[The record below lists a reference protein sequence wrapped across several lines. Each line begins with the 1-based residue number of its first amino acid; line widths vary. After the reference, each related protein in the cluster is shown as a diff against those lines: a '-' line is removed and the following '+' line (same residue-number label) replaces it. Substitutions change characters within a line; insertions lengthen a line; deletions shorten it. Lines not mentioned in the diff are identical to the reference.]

1 MFVIANML
9 LGTGSAQHAPLP
21 GNISHIWL
29 QEHFFIVE
37 ILNLLAARCIQENQN
52 YISLRLK
59 FGPLRRKMTIYVIG
73 V

>member
-1 MFVIANML
+1 MFVTANML
-9 LGTGSAQHAPLP
+9 LGTGSAQHDPLP
-21 GNISHIWL
+21 GNKRHIWL

-37 ILNLLAARCIQENQN
+37 ILKLLAARCIQENQN

-59 FGPLRRKMTIYVIG
+59 IGPLRRTVTIYVIS